1 MYNPNHSASWY
12 PGKGI
17 YRNVSLTKTAPVH
30 VVQWGTFTTTPQV
43 SAKETT
49 IHLSLKLENKSTSTQ
64 TVEEKTQVFATAV
77 FGKSKDK
84 VITNF
89 QQKLL
94 PKKEVKAK

>member
-30 VVQWGTFTTTPQV
+30 VAQWGTFTTTPQV

-49 IHLSLKLENKSTSTQ
+49 IHLSLKLEINQ
-64 TVEEKTQVFATAV
+64 PQH
-77 FGKSKDK
+77 
-84 VITNF
+84 
-89 QQKLL
+89 KLL
-94 PKKEVKAK
+94 KKKLKFLLLLFLENQKAK